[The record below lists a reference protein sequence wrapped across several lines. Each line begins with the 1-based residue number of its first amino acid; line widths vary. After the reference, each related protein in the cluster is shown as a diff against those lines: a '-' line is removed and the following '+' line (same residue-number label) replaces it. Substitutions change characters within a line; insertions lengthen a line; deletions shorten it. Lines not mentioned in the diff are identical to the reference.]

1 VTNIALLDVG
11 ITTLIPFLLITII
24 NLLIAY
30 KLKKTS
36 KLRTSATSSSRNWE
50 EMTIISNQNSNHQNS
65 SHPITRKHFNLK
77 IRNRRIRRYS
87 EATKT
92 LMLISFVFLL
102 LHCPLAVNKCWYFIN
117 SDFIM
122 ANNNATE
129 SINENQQTFTIK
141 QTSKNTTNENQK
153 FELREYEEIF
163 ERITCYIFYLNFSL
177 NFFLYTFNKSKFR
190 CIIIKQLKC
199 KWLKEKS
206 NKREIYA

>member
-1 VTNIALLDVG
+1 LLDVG
-11 ITTLIPFLLITII
+11 ITTLIPFILITII

-36 KLRTSATSSSRNWE
+36 KLTSATGSTRNWE
-50 EMTIISNQNSNHQNS
+50 EMTIISNQNSNHL
-65 SHPITRKHFNLK
+65 ITRKHFNLK

-122 ANNNATE
+122 VTVNKTE
-129 SINENQQTFTIK
+129 TMNENQSKFTII
-141 QTSKNTTNENQK
+141 QTSNNTTNENQK

-199 KWLKEKS
+199 KWFKEKS

>member
-1 VTNIALLDVG
+1 MLDVG
-11 ITTLIPFLLITII
+11 ITTLIPFILITII

-36 KLRTSATSSSRNWE
+36 KLTSATGSTRNWE
-50 EMTIISNQNSNHQNS
+50 EMTIISNQNSNHL
-65 SHPITRKHFNLK
+65 ITRKHFNLK

-122 ANNNATE
+122 VTVNETK
-129 SINENQQTFTIK
+129 SINENQSKFTII
-141 QTSKNTTNENQK
+141 QTNNNTKNENQK

-199 KWLKEKS
+199 KWFKEKS